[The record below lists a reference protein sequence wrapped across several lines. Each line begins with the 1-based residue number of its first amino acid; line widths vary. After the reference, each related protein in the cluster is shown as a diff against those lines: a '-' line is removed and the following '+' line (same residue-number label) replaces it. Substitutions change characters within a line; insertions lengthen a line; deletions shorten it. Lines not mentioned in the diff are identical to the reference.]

1 MRGKLARGRKGRE
14 TVETNKTDVLI
25 IGAGPAGCALGYLL
39 RQAGHDTLIVEALDV
54 AAKDKLCGGVLTKE
68 AQRHVADIY
77 GADALEELRP
87 YGVRKLVLTSFEAK
101 MPIPVSYAVL
111 PRRRF
116 DDFCL
121 GRYLGLEGRL
131 LDRARLVGVDD
142 AAHVANVRL
151 AGEHDELEIRY
162 ETIVGAD
169 GAASTLR
176 RLLCGRMPR
185 VTPSLQGEL
194 AQTSPDAMAGLKPTD
209 QGVCWYI
216 PQGGTAVVG
225 SLFHHA
231 NAAFCKER
239 LVGFCSDLN
248 IGVPKLRG
256 AVLPTGDD
264 VQLRA
269 GSDAWF
275 VGDAAGLIDA
285 FTGSGIHHALY
296 SARMLAASLLGGAPY
311 EEAMASR
318 VREIESAAAKEP
330 AANMRACLQIA
341 LAAR

>member
-1 MRGKLARGRKGRE
+1 ME
-14 TVETNKTDVLI
+14 TIKADVLI
-25 IGAGPAGCALGYLL
+25 IGAGPAGCALAYLL
-39 RQAGHDTLIVEALDV
+39 RQAGRDTLIVEAQDA

-68 AQRHVADIY
+68 AQRHVATIY
-77 GADALEELRP
+77 GADALDGLGP
-87 YGVRKLVLTSFEAK
+87 YCVSELVLTSFEAK

-116 DDFCL
+116 DDYCL
-121 GRYLGLEGRL
+121 KRYLGLEGRL

-142 AAHVANVRL
+142 AAHVAGVRL
-151 AGEHDELEIRY
+151 AGERDELEIRY
-162 ETIVGAD
+162 ETIIGAD

-194 AQTSPDAMAGLKPTD
+194 PQAGPDAIAGLKPAD

-216 PQGGTAVVG
+216 PQGGRAVVG

-239 LVGFCSDLN
+239 LVDFCSDLDLA
-248 IGVPKLRG
+248 VPKLKG

-264 VQLRA
+264 VVLRV

-285 FTGSGIHHALY
+285 FTGSGIHHALH
-296 SARMLAASLLGGAPY
+296 SARMLAASLLGGTPY
-311 EEAMASR
+311 EDAMASR
-318 VREIESAAAKEP
+318 VQEVERGAAKEP

-341 LAAR
+341 LAARKG